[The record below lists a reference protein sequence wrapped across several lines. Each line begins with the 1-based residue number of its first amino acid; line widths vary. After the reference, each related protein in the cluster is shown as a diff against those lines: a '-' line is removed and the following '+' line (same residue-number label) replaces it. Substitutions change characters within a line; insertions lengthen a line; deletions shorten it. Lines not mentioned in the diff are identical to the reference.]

1 MSYQRLLRVAC
12 LVIPHF
18 QVEIEL
24 LPRPELRGQPLVVG
38 GGPDQKKTVLDCSP
52 QAAAYSIGVGMQLR
66 QALARCHTAVFL
78 EAQPAL
84 YEDVNVRIYRALYA
98 LSPRIEITRQGCF
111 YVDLTGIPLPPQW
124 ERRGEGTLSVAA
136 KEAQLLEQ
144 LATVVERASGILP
157 HAAVATG
164 KFSAYAAAL
173 APEGALTPALS

>member
-52 QAAAYSIGVGMQLR
+52 QAAAYGIGPGMQLR

-78 EAQPAL
+78 EAQPTL
-84 YEDVNVRIYRALYA
+84 YEDVNVRIYHALYS
-98 LSPRIEITRQGCF
+98 LSPRVEISRQGCF
-111 YVDLTGIPLPPQW
+111 YVDLTGLLPLPLG
-124 ERRGEGTLSVAA
+124 EGRGEGSQAERECV
-136 KEAQLLEQ
+136 LLER
-144 LATVVERASGILP
+144 L
-157 HAAVATG
+157 
-164 KFSAYAAAL
+164 
-173 APEGALTPALS
+173 